1 MFMSGVGYY
10 YTDTEGIEV
19 VLTKGQSHCYPWHM
33 HTRHW
38 TMGVIRQGAV
48 TLTTVNACQRLCQGQ
63 SFCVPPFEAHSLLVE
78 PGSSLLVMCF
88 DAQSALLLN
97 EFPESLLRYI
107 VCLEP
112 EEAKW
117 IADALVPCKHFDF
130 PHIFSDRHPSA
141 LGSPLEYSLWEIM
154 RLVLAAPDDPLH
166 IDQMAAHAG
175 YSPWHFLRTF
185 QKTTGMTPHAF
196 QLLCRLRLS
205 RSLLRADTAAS
216 IAAVSAGFADQS
228 HMNKVFKRHHG
239 MTPGEFKKASVR
251 LEL

>member
-1 MFMSGVGYY
+1 MNGVGYY
-10 YTDTEGIEV
+10 YYTDAEGIEV
-19 VLTKGQSHCYPWHM
+19 VLTKGQSRCYPWHM

-48 TLTTVNACQRLCQGQ
+48 TLTTVKGCQRLRQGQ
-63 SFCVPPFEAHSLLVE
+63 SFCVPPFEAHSLHVE
-78 PGSSLLVMCF
+78 PESSLLVMCF
-88 DAQSALLLN
+88 DAQGALLLN
-97 EFPESLLRYI
+97 EFPENLLRHI

-112 EEAKW
+112 EEAKG
-117 IADALVPCKHFDF
+117 ITEVLTSYKHPDF
-130 PHIFSDRHPSA
+130 KQGFSGRHPCS
-141 LGSPLEYSLWEIM
+141 LSSPLECSLREIM
-154 RLVLAAPDDPLH
+154 RLMLAAPDEPLR

-175 YSPWHFLRTF
+175 YSPWHFLRAF

-228 HMNKVFKRHHG
+228 HMHKVFKRHHG